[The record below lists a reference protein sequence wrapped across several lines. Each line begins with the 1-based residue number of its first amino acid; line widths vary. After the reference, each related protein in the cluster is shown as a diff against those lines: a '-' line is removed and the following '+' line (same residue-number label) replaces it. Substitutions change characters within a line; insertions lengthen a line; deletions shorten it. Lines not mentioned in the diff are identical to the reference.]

1 MSCSDASKRCC
12 GVLARIEDA
21 HAAAAEQVLQHRHCD
36 EDAVAIARKT
46 LRLDDR
52 PGVRRRRDVGI
63 GGVLVAER
71 LRHQERRVGA
81 VGGLDIPARQI
92 APGRG
97 PAALAHGR
105 ANQQQRADGN
115 ARRFRE
121 GNHISGNPAAAHAAP
136 GAPARPTRT
145 AACGSGTRGQ
155 AAQRRRQCRLRRSV
169 GSGLPERNSPFA
181 LTTVAS

>member
-1 MSCSDASKRCC
+1 MSCSEASK
-12 GVLARIEDA
+12 LAAGLPRVENA
-21 HAAAAEQVLQHRHCD
+21 HAAAAEQVFQHRHRD

-92 APGRG
+92 ASGRE
-97 PAALAHGR
+97 PVAFTNRR
-105 ANQQQRADGN
+105 ANQQQRADGTV
-115 ARRFRE
+115 AAFEQVTIFRE
-121 GNHISGNPAAAHAAP
+121 TRRRLTARQPVQ
-136 GAPARPTRT
+136 ARPTRT
-145 AACGSGTRGQ
+145 AACGSETRARG
-155 AAQRRRQCRLRRSV
+155 ALRRRQCRLRRSD